1 MFGAEIG
8 EGARLA
14 TLPSPTGLLHVG
26 AGATVESDVD
36 LHGYWIEGRELV
48 VGEIHIGEGARIA
61 ARAVLMPG
69 ADVGP
74 GAEVEPGSVVTG
86 TVPPGERWSG
96 SPARAVGLAGDSWP
110 ADDPLGDGVGHRVPK
125 AMYALGLLVL
135 SLLPLAAS
143 VPGFAALDSL
153 GSLATLHSAA
163 RSMLIDAPLIAAAFL
178 ATYIGLVAIAVR
190 SVSWLIRPGWH
201 SSTGATAWAGWF
213 CETLMG
219 QSRGILFP
227 LYSTVYTRSW
237 LRLLG
242 ITVGKRTEVSTAVG
256 LNRLARIG
264 DTSFLTDDVVFAG
277 TRSRAGLMEITPI
290 EIGSRSFVGNCAI
303 LRASTKLGDDSLV
316 GVLSSPPL
324 SSAHGTSWLG
334 QTPLELPRVLDRTD
348 PSRTTTPPPRLVVAR
363 GAMDLLRI
371 MLPATVSV
379 ALGSLVFL
387 LFESIATRA
396 GALELVLVAP
406 FVVLAAG
413 LCAVGLTVGAKWL
426 LMGRYHPGDHPLW
439 SFFVWRDEIMNTLHE
454 KLAGAWLLSMALG
467 TPLMPLYLRA
477 MGSKV
482 GQSVWF
488 ESLNVTEY
496 DLVDLRDGC
505 AVNRAAC
512 VQTHLFHDRLL
523 RLGPSVLGRDS
534 TLGPRSAL
542 LPDASIGS
550 GCTIGAGSVVL
561 RGEQMPPRTR
571 WHGVPVESA

>member
-1 MFGAEIG
+1 
-8 EGARLA
+8 
-14 TLPSPTGLLHVG
+14 
-26 AGATVESDVD
+26 
-36 LHGYWIEGRELV
+36 
-48 VGEIHIGEGARIA
+48 
-61 ARAVLMPG
+61 
-69 ADVGP
+69 
-74 GAEVEPGSVVTG
+74 
-86 TVPPGERWSG
+86 
-96 SPARAVGLAGDSWP
+96 
-110 ADDPLGDGVGHRVPK
+110 
-125 AMYALGLLVL
+125 
-135 SLLPLAAS
+135 
-143 VPGFAALDSL
+143 
-153 GSLATLHSAA
+153 
-163 RSMLIDAPLIAAAFL
+163 
-178 ATYIGLVAIAVR
+178 
-190 SVSWLIRPGWH
+190 
-201 SSTGATAWAGWF
+201 
-213 CETLMG
+213 
-219 QSRGILFP
+219 
-227 LYSTVYTRSW
+227 
-237 LRLLG
+237 
-242 ITVGKRTEVSTAVG
+242 
-256 LNRLARIG
+256 
-264 DTSFLTDDVVFAG
+264 
-277 TRSRAGLMEITPI
+277 
-290 EIGSRSFVGNCAI
+290 
-303 LRASTKLGDDSLV
+303 
-316 GVLSSPPL
+316 
-324 SSAHGTSWLG
+324 
-334 QTPLELPRVLDRTD
+334 
-348 PSRTTTPPPRLVVAR
+348 
-363 GAMDLLRI
+363 MDLLRI